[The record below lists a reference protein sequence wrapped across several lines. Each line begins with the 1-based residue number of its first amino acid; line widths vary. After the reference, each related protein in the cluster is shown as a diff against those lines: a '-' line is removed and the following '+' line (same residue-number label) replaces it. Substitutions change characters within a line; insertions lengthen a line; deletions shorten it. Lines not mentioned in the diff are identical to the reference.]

1 MTDIEPDTKSAQQRH
16 QTPAEHG
23 DALLPGEADHVEL
36 RESRDRF
43 RTLFHANPI
52 PSAIIRLEDLTY
64 LDVNEVYLAYFGL
77 TREKVVGQQIDN
89 TAQWGDDATRHDLM
103 ATYVRDGRL
112 HNHELKI
119 ELPDGRIRTV
129 LASDTPLE
137 LDGRPCTL
145 ATFIDITDRKE
156 SEERVREH
164 RQALEAANAEL
175 AAARDRFRTLFQIN
189 PVPSSI
195 TQMDDMIYLD
205 VNQAYLDYFG
215 LTREQVV
222 GHSMLN
228 RTHWPDEE
236 ARQATLEQFRA
247 LGTRLTAE
255 YVIRLPNGDQ
265 RTVLTSNASLELE
278 GHPCT
283 LATFIDITTQKQAEA
298 EIRRLASELTL
309 AEHAERQRISGI
321 LHDDLQQRL
330 YALQVLV
337 VAAQANG
344 SAPAE
349 LATIADG
356 LRQAGELTRRL
367 SVDMTPPILRGESL
381 YHALIWLGSKMK
393 EQFGLTV
400 KVTLTT
406 PWRMLDEGLRIVLF
420 QVVRELLFNVVKHA
434 GAHEATVTLQQVD
447 DNVVIEVRDEGAGF
461 DAADALAQM
470 NGRAHGL
477 GMAQQRMALYGG
489 RVEVSAAPG
498 RGTTAVITV
507 PAHGHYRQTEES
519 IPGDNNDDQD
529 SAGR

>member
-1 MTDIEPDTKSAQQRH
+1 MIDTEPGTEPAQQSN
-16 QTPAEHG
+16 QTPAR
-23 DALLPGEADHVEL
+23 PGT
-36 RESRDRF
+36 
-43 RTLFHANPI
+43 TLSPGKAAI
-52 PSAIIRLEDLTY
+52 GGVSA
-64 LDVNEVYLAYFGL
+64 G
-77 TREKVVGQQIDN
+77 
-89 TAQWGDDATRHDLM
+89 
-103 ATYVRDGRL
+103 
-112 HNHELKI
+112 
-119 ELPDGRIRTV
+119 
-129 LASDTPLE
+129 
-137 LDGRPCTL
+137 
-145 ATFIDITDRKE
+145 
-156 SEERVREH
+156 
-164 RQALEAANAEL
+164 
-175 AAARDRFRTLFQIN
+175 RDRFRTLFQIN

-222 GHSMLN
+222 GQSMLN

-247 LGTRLTAE
+247 LGTRLAAE

-265 RTVLTSNASLELE
+265 RTVLTSNASLELD

-309 AEHAERQRISGI
+309 AEQAERQRISGI

-330 YALQVLV
+330 YSLQVLA
-337 VAAQANG
+337 VAAHSKANA
-344 SAPAE
+344 APE
-349 LATIADG
+349 LAAIADG
-356 LRQAGELTRRL
+356 LRLVGELTRRL
-367 SVDMTPPILRGESL
+367 SVDLAPPILQDESL
-381 YHALIWLGSKMK
+381 YHAIVWLSSKMK

-400 KVTLTT
+400 EVTRTT
-406 PWRMLDEGLRIVLF
+406 PWRMVDEGLRIVLF

-434 GAHEATVTLQQVD
+434 RAHEATVTLRQVD
-447 DNVVIEVRDEGAGF
+447 DNVVIEVRDAGAGF
-461 DAADALAQM
+461 ETTDVLTQPA
-470 NGRAHGL
+470 GRTHGL
-477 GMAQQRMALYGG
+477 GMAQQRMTLYGG

-507 PAHGHYRQTEES
+507 PAYGHYRQTEES